1 MQDPEKKWDAFR
13 RKLQRSAELGAH
25 RFVLCSGI
33 FEEVKPSD
41 YDAAI
46 PGLERVGEFGRQ
58 FDIVVG
64 LEFIRGA
71 RFLGC
76 VETTANLLRRVNHPN
91 LKVLIDTFHF
101 YAGLSKLTDIEKLQP
116 GEVSWVHINDVPLT
130 VPRELLQDTDRI
142 YVGDGVI
149 PLKKILSAIARVY
162 QGPVSFEVFQYVD
175 RDPNEV
181 ARKGFDRLSRLLA
194 TV

>member
-1 MQDPEKKWDAFR
+1 M
-13 RKLQRSAELGAH
+13 
-25 RFVLCSGI
+25 
-33 FEEVKPSD
+33 
-41 YDAAI
+41 
-46 PGLERVGEFGRQ
+46 
-58 FDIVVG
+58 
-64 LEFIRGA
+64 
-71 RFLGC
+71 
-76 VETTANLLRRVNHPN
+76 LRRVNHPN